1 MKTTGKNYWLCLLF
15 LVLGLLVSCSES
27 DIPEIPEH
35 KLDVEFKYE
44 LTCSDDILKYVIPEV
59 TITDVTGAK
68 RTLKIEDGMWEGSGH
83 KTWGYAVHY
92 DSLNVLSTIE
102 VSYIPKSDVKY
113 QDESSFENIHNLSC
127 FISVKEDGDG
137 ARNAHTIIPDFPSK
151 VSVSADRLRSFFEEL
166 SKKNSIRG
174 GSVDIKGEIT
184 KIEKD

>member
-1 MKTTGKNYWLCLLF
+1 MKRILKSYWLGLMLMVLF
-15 LVLGLLVSCSES
+15 VYTSCSNS
-27 DIPEIPEH
+27 DFPEIPDH
-35 KLDVEFKYE
+35 QLDVEFRYE

-68 RTLKIEDGMWEGSGH
+68 RTLKIEEGMWEGSGH
-83 KTWGYAVHY
+83 KTWGYAIHY
-92 DSLNVLSTIE
+92 DSLNVSSTIA
-102 VSYIPKSDVKY
+102 VSYIPKSGVKY
-113 QDESSFENIHNLSC
+113 QDEASFENIHHLSC